1 MNIYETESFSRK
13 TYYPGR
19 VLFIDGLTGTGKTI
33 LIKLINSTH
42 NSFPVSFNY
51 ALEQL
56 CISNYL
62 GKISNDTAEALI
74 KLNLDQA
81 RFDFNISREVNFRVK
96 DLSSIWHSS
105 EKFKFFL
112 RLFND
117 GNDDSE
123 LHISP
128 KFLTFVV
135 HQLLQTSEI
144 MRDKFKGD
152 FYKILCTR
160 HPAYLYYHWKS
171 YVGHHGSNP
180 RDITLHRS
188 INNHDIPWFIE
199 ENKHNFQ
206 HMTLEDKTAMTI
218 AELTNS
224 SLKHIN
230 ENKGD
235 KNFVVID
242 FENFVLNPD
251 SYLEKLNSWFN
262 FDSKVFARVL
272 TKENIPRKHINQGIK
287 KSIYL
292 RYQSGKLLTSEPHQL
307 NYENLIKSIRR
318 EVSSN
323 SWKRFV
329 ESIEEYEDSFHKWF

>member
-1 MNIYETESFSRK
+1 MNIYETEDFSRK
-13 TYYPGR
+13 INYPGR
-19 VLFIDGLTGTGKTI
+19 ILFIDGLTGTGKTI
-33 LIKLINSTH
+33 FIKLINSTH
-42 NSFPVSFNY
+42 GSFPVSFNY

-56 CISNYL
+56 CISNYF
-62 GKISNDTAEALI
+62 GKTSIDTAESLI

-96 DLSSIWHSS
+96 DLSSVWHSR
-105 EKFKFFL
+105 EKLKFFL

-117 GNDDSE
+117 GNDDSD
-123 LHISP
+123 LYKSP

-135 HQLLQTSEI
+135 HQLLQTTEI
-144 MRDKFKGD
+144 MRDKFKDD

-171 YVGHHGSNP
+171 YIGNHGSNP
-180 RDITLHRS
+180 RDITLHRL

-199 ENKHNFQ
+199 KNKNNFQ
-206 HMTLEDKTAMTI
+206 NMTLEDKTAVTI

-230 ENKGD
+230 DNKGN
-235 KNFVVID
+235 KNLVVID

-251 SYLEKLNSWFN
+251 GYLEKLNNWFN
-262 FDSKVFARVL
+262 LDSKVFSRVL
-272 TKENIPRKHINQGIK
+272 TKENIPRKHINQSIK

-292 RYQSGKLLTSEPHQL
+292 RYESGKLSTSESHQL
-307 NYENLIKSIRR
+307 NYENLLKSIRG
-318 EVSSN
+318 EVSSD
-323 SWKRFV
+323 SWERFV
-329 ESIEEYEDSFHKWF
+329 QSIEEYEDRFPKWY